1 MADTHIIPFVFE
13 GEHLIRVTEINAN
26 PWFVA
31 ADACRVL
38 DVKNPTDAVKALDDD
53 EKASV
58 SPSTLGLTEGG
69 PDRIIVSEGGLYT
82 LILRSRQATTP
93 GTVQHRFRKW
103 VTAEVLPAIRKT
115 GSYQGAAPAPKPP
128 LDLPWRERSLEEK
141 RVELTTAALLA
152 KVDSPE
158 RALHYID
165 NEMRIPGPPRPYKKR
180 QQSFD
185 LGDAAEEFQDVMT
198 FADPRRNGE
207 GTH

>member
-1 MADTHIIPFVFE
+1 MADTSITPFIFE
-13 GEHLIRVTEINAN
+13 GEHLLRVTERGGA
-26 PWFVA
+26 PWFFAV
-31 ADACRVL
+31 DACRVL
-38 DVKNPTDAVKALDDD
+38 DLKNPTMAVAPLDED
-53 EKASV
+53 ER
-58 SPSTLGLTEGG
+58 STLSSNEGG

-103 VTAEVLPAIRKT
+103 VTAEVLPSIRKT
-115 GSYQGAAPAPKPP
+115 GGYQGAASAPKPP

-185 LGDAAEEFQDVMT
+185 LGDAAEEFQDAMT